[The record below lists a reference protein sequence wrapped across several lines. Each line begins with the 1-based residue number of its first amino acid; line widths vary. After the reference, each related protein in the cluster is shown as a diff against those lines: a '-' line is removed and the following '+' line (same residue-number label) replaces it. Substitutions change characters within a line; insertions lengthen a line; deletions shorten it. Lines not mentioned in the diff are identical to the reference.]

1 MHGLRSLEL
10 VVEEARKA
18 GKYLFIWD
26 KQGSVGTFMNY
37 KGMLASVAPETVKMA
52 MGRQTKEDVA
62 EFVRKW
68 FVQGMRQGDK
78 LCLDIDSSRP
88 NFADMTTE
96 GTFNAEQFF
105 NFEHMKH
112 SENYMP
118 YVRPEENH
126 GVGGINPGCG
136 YNRMDSFSM
145 TMRSG
150 VDNEEDLMQ

>member
-1 MHGLRSLEL
+1 M
-10 VVEEARKA
+10 VEGARQA

-52 MGRQTKEDVA
+52 LGRQTQEDVG

-78 LCLDIDSSRP
+78 LCLDIDASRP
-88 NFADMTTE
+88 NFAEMNKE

-105 NFEHMKH
+105 NFEYMKN

-118 YVRPEENH
+118 YVRHEENH

-136 YNRMDSFSM
+136 YNRIDSFSM
-145 TMRSG
+145 TMRSAAA
-150 VDNEEDLMQ
+150 NEEELMQ